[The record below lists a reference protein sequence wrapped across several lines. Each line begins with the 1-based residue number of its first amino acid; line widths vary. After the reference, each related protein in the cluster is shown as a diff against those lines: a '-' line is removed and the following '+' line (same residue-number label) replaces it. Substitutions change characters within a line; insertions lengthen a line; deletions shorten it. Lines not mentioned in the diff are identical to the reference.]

1 MTSIIKVNTFQDAN
15 GNALF
20 SSDGSG
26 NVTLS
31 SGDLKSTPY
40 FQAYLNTSQTGLS
53 DGVDTKIIFDSETF
67 DADSV
72 YDTSN
77 GRFTPNQAGKYFV
90 YAQGYLLG
98 PGTNSVNTAL
108 MRMYKNGTQ
117 IARNIWYNGNEWVRY
132 TSVTVQQ
139 IVDMNGSSDYIE
151 IYAQQDTGGANW
163 EIHGNSIASTF
174 FGAYKLIGA

>member
-1 MTSIIKVNTFQDAN
+1 MSTLEVNNIKDTGSNS
-15 GNALF
+15 LI

-26 NVTLS
+26 TFTINNGV
-31 SGDLKSTPY
+31 LKSTPY

-98 PGTNSVNTAL
+98 PGTDSVNTAL
-108 MRMYKNGTQ
+108 IRMYKNGTQ
-117 IARNIWYNGNEWVRY
+117 IARNIWYNGTEWVRY